1 MRRKGTNYTLL
12 RQSSSSARRIELT
25 CLLQMLSRQSFWTAS
40 FQYLMLVENAAH
52 EIVAHRNTWVM
63 VKDFENGPITPE
75 EYAAATRWSDH
86 TTIIP
91 LLFNLLHGIELLIKG
106 FILTDPDEDPKK
118 SHDIIDLCSR
128 FFHLFPN
135 EAVLNDFFHKYTC
148 EYAMPDILKR
158 FLRDN
163 RIDIRSMYQ
172 SLRYPS
178 PDFQLMR
185 DYSGLKYR
193 GEEGIHVFSDLKTEI
208 LEVRKRTVI
217 LGRSFEPQGGNP

>member
-1 MRRKGTNYTLL
+1 
-12 RQSSSSARRIELT
+12 
-25 CLLQMLSRQSFWTAS
+25 
-40 FQYLMLVENAAH
+40 MLVENAAH
-52 EIVAHRNTWVM
+52 EIVAHGNKWVM

-75 EYAAATRWSDH
+75 EYAEATRWSDH

-106 FILTDPDEDPKK
+106 FILTDPDEELKK

-128 FFHLFPN
+128 FCHLFPN

-178 PDFQLMR
+178 PDFQFMR
-185 DYSGLKYR
+185 DYSGLKYH
-193 GEEGIHVFSDLKTEI
+193 GEKGVHVFSHLQEEI
-208 LEVRKRTVI
+208 IGVRKSAVT
-217 LGRSFEPQGGNP
+217 LGRSLEPQRGHP

>member
-1 MRRKGTNYTLL
+1 MSTRERYDIAL
-12 RQSSSSARRIELT
+12 
-25 CLLQMLSRQSFWTAS
+25 SFWTAS

-52 EIVAHRNTWVM
+52 EIVAHGNTWVM
-63 VKDFENGPITPE
+63 VKDFEDGPITPE
-75 EYAAATRWSDH
+75 EYAEATRWSDH

-91 LLFNLLHGIELLIKG
+91 LLFNLIHGIELLIKG
-106 FILTDPDEDPKK
+106 FILTDPGEDLKK

-128 FFHLFPN
+128 FCRLFPS
-135 EAVLNDFFHKYTC
+135 ESVLNGFFQKYTC
-148 EYAMPDILKR
+148 ENAMPDILKR

-185 DYSGLKYR
+185 NYSGLKYH
-193 GEEGIHVFSDLKTEI
+193 GEKGVHVFSDLKTEI
-208 LEVRKRTVI
+208 LEVRKSAVA
-217 LGRSFEPQGGNP
+217 LGRSIEPQGGNP